1 MGDSDMTR
9 WMMLLLICVST
20 NACVAVRAVDRG
32 RLADPVMVP
41 ELERDAQRYRGHVL
55 EVREASRGGLVL
67 EGAGCG
73 CN

>member
-1 MGDSDMTR
+1 
-9 WMMLLLICVST
+9 MLALALLGSSSGCL
-20 NACVAVRAVDRG
+20 AVRAVDRE

-41 ELERDAQRYRGHVL
+41 ESERDGQRVRGHVQ
-55 EVREASRGGLVL
+55 EVREASRGGLNL